1 MNNILTN
8 EREVSE
14 LMLKYNFAL
23 QLLETQFN
31 ILIKEFEFKNK
42 YNPVEH
48 MKSRLKTEK
57 SIIDKLNKKGYE
69 VTTKNMISH
78 VHDIIGIRIV
88 CSFLDDVYDIVDI
101 IKSSKQFKIKE
112 EKDYIKN
119 PKSTGYMSYHL
130 IVLVPIYLNETVE
143 HVEAE
148 IQIRTSA
155 MDFWASLDHQ
165 MKYKKDVEDA
175 SEISEELKE
184 CAEVIAQTDL
194 KMLSL
199 RRKIEDRESKEN
211 LLQFDKDPM

>member
-1 MNNILTN
+1 MNNILIN

-14 LMLKYNFAL
+14 LMLKYNFAI
-23 QLLETQFN
+23 QLLGTQFN

-69 VTTKNMISH
+69 VTTKNMILH

-119 PKSTGYMSYHL
+119 PKTTGYMSYHL

-155 MDFWASLDHQ
+155 MDFWASIDHKVQ
-165 MKYKKDVEDA
+165 YKFP
-175 SEISEELKE
+175 SEIPEEVKKE
-184 CAEVIAQTDL
+184 MYNCSLDIRKLDE
-194 KMLSL
+194 KMQQLNEFVN
-199 RRKIEDRESKEN
+199 KYNE
-211 LLQFDKDPM
+211 

>member
-1 MNNILTN
+1 MNNILIN
-8 EREVSE
+8 EREISE

-48 MKSRLKTEK
+48 VKSRIKSEK
-57 SIIDKLNKKGYE
+57 SIIDKLNKKGYK
-69 VTTKNMISH
+69 VTAKNMIQH

-88 CSFLDDVYDIVDI
+88 CSFLSDVYDIVDI

-143 HVEAE
+143 YIEAE
-148 IQIRTSA
+148 VQIRTSA
-155 MDFWASLDHQ
+155 MDFWASIDHKIQYKFPSEIPEEVKNEMFNCAVDIRKLDEKMYQ
-165 MKYKKDVEDA
+165 LNEIVNKYKE
-175 SEISEELKE
+175 
-184 CAEVIAQTDL
+184 
-194 KMLSL
+194 
-199 RRKIEDRESKEN
+199 
-211 LLQFDKDPM
+211 

>member
-1 MNNILTN
+1 MNNILIN

-69 VTTKNMISH
+69 ITTKNMISH

-155 MDFWASLDHQ
+155 MDFWASIDHKVQ
-165 MKYKKDVEDA
+165 YKFP
-175 SEISEELKE
+175 SEIPEEVKKE
-184 CAEVIAQTDL
+184 MYNCSLDIRKLDE
-194 KMLSL
+194 KMQQLNEFVN
-199 RRKIEDRESKEN
+199 KYNKE
-211 LLQFDKDPM
+211 

>member
-1 MNNILTN
+1 MNNILIN

-101 IKSSKQFKIKE
+101 IKSSKQCKIKE

-119 PKSTGYMSYHL
+119 PKTTGYMSYHL

-155 MDFWASLDHQ
+155 MDFWASIDHKVQ
-165 MKYKKDVEDA
+165 YKFP
-175 SEISEELKE
+175 SEIPEEVKKE
-184 CAEVIAQTDL
+184 MYNCSLDIRKLDE
-194 KMLSL
+194 KMQQLNEFVN
-199 RRKIEDRESKEN
+199 KYNE
-211 LLQFDKDPM
+211 

>member
-1 MNNILTN
+1 MNNILIN

-88 CSFLDDVYDIVDI
+88 CSFLEDVYDIVDI

-119 PKSTGYMSYHL
+119 PKTTGYMSYHL

-155 MDFWASLDHQ
+155 MDFWASIDHKVQ
-165 MKYKKDVEDA
+165 YKFP
-175 SEISEELKE
+175 SEIPEEVKKE
-184 CAEVIAQTDL
+184 MYNCSLDIRKLDE
-194 KMLSL
+194 KMQQLNEFVN
-199 RRKIEDRESKEN
+199 KYNKE
-211 LLQFDKDPM
+211 

>member
-1 MNNILTN
+1 MNNILIN
-8 EREVSE
+8 EREISE

-69 VTTKNMISH
+69 ITTKNMISH

-155 MDFWASLDHQ
+155 MDFWASIDHKVQ
-165 MKYKKDVEDA
+165 YKFP
-175 SEISEELKE
+175 SEIPEEVKKE
-184 CAEVIAQTDL
+184 MYNCSLDIRKLDE
-194 KMLSL
+194 KMQQLNEFVN
-199 RRKIEDRESKEN
+199 KYNE
-211 LLQFDKDPM
+211 

>member
-1 MNNILTN
+1 MNNTLLN
-8 EREVSE
+8 EREISS

-69 VTTKNMISH
+69 VTTKNMILH

-119 PKSTGYMSYHL
+119 PKTTGYMSYHL

-155 MDFWASLDHQ
+155 MDFWASIDHKVQ
-165 MKYKKDVEDA
+165 YKFP
-175 SEISEELKE
+175 SEIPEEVKKE
-184 CAEVIAQTDL
+184 MYNCSLDIRKLDE
-194 KMLSL
+194 KMQQLNEFVN
-199 RRKIEDRESKEN
+199 KYNE
-211 LLQFDKDPM
+211 

>member
-1 MNNILTN
+1 MNNILIN

-69 VTTKNMISH
+69 VTTKNMILH

-119 PKSTGYMSYHL
+119 PKTTGYMSYHL

-155 MDFWASLDHQ
+155 MDFWASIDHKVQ
-165 MKYKKDVEDA
+165 YKFP
-175 SEISEELKE
+175 SEIPEEVKKE
-184 CAEVIAQTDL
+184 MYNC
-194 KMLSL
+194 SL
-199 RRKIEDRESKEN
+199 DITKLDEKKQQLNEFVNKYNKE
-211 LLQFDKDPM
+211 

>member
-1 MNNILTN
+1 MNNILIN

-57 SIIDKLNKKGYE
+57 SIIDKLNKKSYE

-119 PKSTGYMSYHL
+119 PKTTGYMSYHL

-155 MDFWASLDHQ
+155 MDFWASIDHKVQ
-165 MKYKKDVEDA
+165 YKFP
-175 SEISEELKE
+175 SEIPEEVKKE
-184 CAEVIAQTDL
+184 MYNCSLDIRKLDE
-194 KMLSL
+194 KMQQLNEFVN
-199 RRKIEDRESKEN
+199 KYNKE
-211 LLQFDKDPM
+211 

>member
-155 MDFWASLDHQ
+155 MDFWASIDHKVQ
-165 MKYKKDVEDA
+165 YIFP
-175 SEISEELKE
+175 SEIPEEVKKE
-184 CAEVIAQTDL
+184 MYNCSLDIRKLDE
-194 KMLSL
+194 KMQQLNEFVN
-199 RRKIEDRESKEN
+199 KYNKE
-211 LLQFDKDPM
+211 

>member
-1 MNNILTN
+1 MNNILIN

-57 SIIDKLNKKGYE
+57 SIIDKLNKKGYK
-69 VTTKNMISH
+69 VTAKNMISH

-155 MDFWASLDHQ
+155 MDFWASIDHKIQ
-165 MKYKKDVEDA
+165 YKFP
-175 SEISEELKE
+175 SEIPEEVKKE
-184 CAEVIAQTDL
+184 MYNCSLDIRKLDE
-194 KMLSL
+194 KMQQLNEFVN
-199 RRKIEDRESKEN
+199 KYNE
-211 LLQFDKDPM
+211 

>member
-1 MNNILTN
+1 MNNILIN

-69 VTTKNMISH
+69 VTIKNMISH

-155 MDFWASLDHQ
+155 MDFWASIDHKVQ
-165 MKYKKDVEDA
+165 YKFP
-175 SEISEELKE
+175 SEIPEEVKKE
-184 CAEVIAQTDL
+184 MYNCSLDIRKLDE
-194 KMLSL
+194 KMQQLNEFVN
-199 RRKIEDRESKEN
+199 KYNKE
-211 LLQFDKDPM
+211 

>member
-1 MNNILTN
+1 MNNTLLN
-8 EREVSE
+8 EREISS

-48 MKSRLKTEK
+48 VKSRIKSEK

-88 CSFLDDVYDIVDI
+88 CSFLEDVYDIVDI

-155 MDFWASLDHQ
+155 MDFWASIDHKVQ
-165 MKYKKDVEDA
+165 YKFP
-175 SEISEELKE
+175 SEIPEEVKKE
-184 CAEVIAQTDL
+184 MYNCSLDIRKLDE
-194 KMLSL
+194 KMQQLNEFVN
-199 RRKIEDRESKEN
+199 KYNE
-211 LLQFDKDPM
+211 

>member
-1 MNNILTN
+1 MNNILIN

-57 SIIDKLNKKGYE
+57 SIIDKLNKKGYK
-69 VTTKNMISH
+69 VTAKNMIQH

-155 MDFWASLDHQ
+155 MDFWASIDHKVQ
-165 MKYKKDVEDA
+165 YKFP
-175 SEISEELKE
+175 SEIPEEVKKE
-184 CAEVIAQTDL
+184 MYNCSLDIRKLDE
-194 KMLSL
+194 KMQQLNEFVN
-199 RRKIEDRESKEN
+199 KYNE
-211 LLQFDKDPM
+211 

>member
-1 MNNILTN
+1 MNNILIY

-88 CSFLDDVYDIVDI
+88 CSFLEDVYDIVDI

-155 MDFWASLDHQ
+155 MDFWASIDHKVQ
-165 MKYKKDVEDA
+165 YKFP
-175 SEISEELKE
+175 SEIPEEVKKE
-184 CAEVIAQTDL
+184 MYNCSLDIRKLDE
-194 KMLSL
+194 KMQQLNEFVN
-199 RRKIEDRESKEN
+199 KYNKE
-211 LLQFDKDPM
+211 

>member
-1 MNNILTN
+1 MNNILIN

-31 ILIKEFEFKNK
+31 ILIKEFE
-42 YNPVEH
+42 
-48 MKSRLKTEK
+48 SRLKTEK

-69 VTTKNMISH
+69 VTTKNMILH

-119 PKSTGYMSYHL
+119 PKTTGYMSYHL

-155 MDFWASLDHQ
+155 MDFWASIDHKVQ
-165 MKYKKDVEDA
+165 YKFP
-175 SEISEELKE
+175 SEIPEEVKKE
-184 CAEVIAQTDL
+184 MYNCSLDIRKLDE
-194 KMLSL
+194 KMQQLNEFVN
-199 RRKIEDRESKEN
+199 KYNE
-211 LLQFDKDPM
+211 

>member
-1 MNNILTN
+1 MNNILIN

-31 ILIKEFEFKNK
+31 ILINEFEFKNK

-119 PKSTGYMSYHL
+119 PKTTGYMSYHL

-155 MDFWASLDHQ
+155 MDFWASIDHKVQ
-165 MKYKKDVEDA
+165 YKFP
-175 SEISEELKE
+175 SEIPEEVKKE
-184 CAEVIAQTDL
+184 MYNCSLDIRKLDE
-194 KMLSL
+194 KMQQLNEFVN
-199 RRKIEDRESKEN
+199 KYNKE
-211 LLQFDKDPM
+211 

>member
-1 MNNILTN
+1 MNNILIN

-31 ILIKEFEFKNK
+31 MLIKEFEFKNK

-155 MDFWASLDHQ
+155 MDFWASIDHKVQ
-165 MKYKKDVEDA
+165 YKFP
-175 SEISEELKE
+175 SEIPEEVKKE
-184 CAEVIAQTDL
+184 MYNCSLDIRKLDE
-194 KMLSL
+194 KMQQLNEFVN
-199 RRKIEDRESKEN
+199 KYNE
-211 LLQFDKDPM
+211 

>member
-155 MDFWASLDHQ
+155 MDFWASIDHKVQ
-165 MKYKKDVEDA
+165 YKFP
-175 SEISEELKE
+175 SEIPEKVKKE
-184 CAEVIAQTDL
+184 MYNCSLDIRKLDE
-194 KMLSL
+194 KMQQLNEFVN
-199 RRKIEDRESKEN
+199 KYNKE
-211 LLQFDKDPM
+211 

>member
-1 MNNILTN
+1 MNNILIN

-88 CSFLDDVYDIVDI
+88 CSFLEDVYDIVDI

-143 HVEAE
+143 YIEAE
-148 IQIRTSA
+148 VQIRTSA
-155 MDFWASLDHQ
+155 MDFWASIDHKIQ
-165 MKYKKDVEDA
+165 YKFP
-175 SEISEELKE
+175 SEIPEEVKNEMFNCAVDIRNLDEKMYQLNEIVNKYNKE
-184 CAEVIAQTDL
+184 
-194 KMLSL
+194 
-199 RRKIEDRESKEN
+199 
-211 LLQFDKDPM
+211 

>member
-1 MNNILTN
+1 MNNTLLN
-8 EREVSE
+8 EREISS

-48 MKSRLKTEK
+48 VKSRIKSEK
-57 SIIDKLNKKGYE
+57 SIIDKLNKKGYK
-69 VTTKNMISH
+69 VTAKNMIQH
-78 VHDIIGIRIV
+78 IHDIIGIRIV
-88 CSFLDDVYDIVDI
+88 CSFLSDVYDIVDI

-143 HVEAE
+143 YIEAE
-148 IQIRTSA
+148 VQIRTSA
-155 MDFWASLDHQ
+155 MDFWASIDHKIQYKFPSEIPEEVKNEMFNCAVDIRKLDEKMYQ
-165 MKYKKDVEDA
+165 LNEIVNKYKE
-175 SEISEELKE
+175 
-184 CAEVIAQTDL
+184 
-194 KMLSL
+194 
-199 RRKIEDRESKEN
+199 
-211 LLQFDKDPM
+211 

>member
-1 MNNILTN
+1 MNNILIN
-8 EREVSE
+8 EREISE

-69 VTTKNMISH
+69 ITAKNMISH

-155 MDFWASLDHQ
+155 MDFWASIDHKVQ
-165 MKYKKDVEDA
+165 YKFP
-175 SEISEELKE
+175 SEIPEEVKKE
-184 CAEVIAQTDL
+184 MYNCSLDIRKLDE
-194 KMLSL
+194 KMQQLNEFVN
-199 RRKIEDRESKEN
+199 KYNKE
-211 LLQFDKDPM
+211 

>member
-1 MNNILTN
+1 MNNILIN

-88 CSFLDDVYDIVDI
+88 CSSLDDVYDIVDI

-119 PKSTGYMSYHL
+119 PKSTGYMSFHL

-143 HVEAE
+143 YVEAE

-155 MDFWASLDHQ
+155 MDFWASIDHKVQ
-165 MKYKKDVEDA
+165 YKFP
-175 SEISEELKE
+175 SEIPEEVKKE
-184 CAEVIAQTDL
+184 MYNCSLDIRKLDE
-194 KMLSL
+194 KMQQLNEFVN
-199 RRKIEDRESKEN
+199 KYNKE
-211 LLQFDKDPM
+211 

>member
-1 MNNILTN
+1 MNNTLLN
-8 EREVSE
+8 EREISS

-155 MDFWASLDHQ
+155 MDFWASIDHKIQYKFPSEIPEEVKNEMFNCAVDIRKLDEKMYQ
-165 MKYKKDVEDA
+165 LNEIVNKYKE
-175 SEISEELKE
+175 
-184 CAEVIAQTDL
+184 
-194 KMLSL
+194 
-199 RRKIEDRESKEN
+199 
-211 LLQFDKDPM
+211 

>member
-1 MNNILTN
+1 MNNILIN
-8 EREVSE
+8 EREISE

-155 MDFWASLDHQ
+155 MDFWASIDHKVQ
-165 MKYKKDVEDA
+165 YKFP
-175 SEISEELKE
+175 SEIPEEVKKE
-184 CAEVIAQTDL
+184 MYNCSLDIRKLDE
-194 KMLSL
+194 KMQQLNEFVN
-199 RRKIEDRESKEN
+199 KYNKE
-211 LLQFDKDPM
+211 

>member
-1 MNNILTN
+1 MNNILIN

-69 VTTKNMISH
+69 ITAKNMISH

-119 PKSTGYMSYHL
+119 PKTTGYMSYHL

-155 MDFWASLDHQ
+155 MDFWASIDHKVQ
-165 MKYKKDVEDA
+165 YKFP
-175 SEISEELKE
+175 SEIPEEVKKE
-184 CAEVIAQTDL
+184 MYNCSLDIRKLDE
-194 KMLSL
+194 KMQQLNEFVN
-199 RRKIEDRESKEN
+199 KYNE
-211 LLQFDKDPM
+211 

>member
-1 MNNILTN
+1 MNNILIN

-14 LMLKYNFAL
+14 LMIKYNFAL
-23 QLLETQFN
+23 QMLETQFN

-69 VTTKNMISH
+69 ITTKNMISH

-119 PKSTGYMSYHL
+119 PKSTGYMSYHI
-130 IVLVPIYLNETVE
+130 IVLVPIYLNDTVE
-143 HVEAE
+143 YVEAE
-148 IQIRTSA
+148 VQIRTSA
-155 MDFWASLDHQ
+155 MDFWASIDHKVQ
-165 MKYKKDVEDA
+165 YKFP
-175 SEISEELKE
+175 SEIPEEVKKE
-184 CAEVIAQTDL
+184 MYNCSLDIRKLDE
-194 KMLSL
+194 KMQQLNEFVN
-199 RRKIEDRESKEN
+199 KYNKE
-211 LLQFDKDPM
+211 

>member
-1 MNNILTN
+1 MNNILIN

-101 IKSSKQFKIKE
+101 IKSSKHFKIKE

-119 PKSTGYMSYHL
+119 PKTTGYMSYHL

-155 MDFWASLDHQ
+155 MDFWASIDHKVQ
-165 MKYKKDVEDA
+165 YKFP
-175 SEISEELKE
+175 SEIPEEVKKE
-184 CAEVIAQTDL
+184 MYNCSLDIRKLDE
-194 KMLSL
+194 KMQQLNEFVN
-199 RRKIEDRESKEN
+199 KYNE
-211 LLQFDKDPM
+211 

>member
-1 MNNILTN
+1 MNNTLLN
-8 EREVSE
+8 EREILS

-48 MKSRLKTEK
+48 VKSRIKSEK
-57 SIIDKLNKKGYE
+57 SIIDKLNKKGYK
-69 VTTKNMISH
+69 VTAKNMIQH

-88 CSFLDDVYDIVDI
+88 CSFLSDVYDIVDI

-143 HVEAE
+143 YIEAE
-148 IQIRTSA
+148 VQIRTSA
-155 MDFWASLDHQ
+155 MDFWASIDHKIQYKFPSEIPEEVKNEMFNCAVDIRKLDEKMYQ
-165 MKYKKDVEDA
+165 LNEIVNKYKE
-175 SEISEELKE
+175 
-184 CAEVIAQTDL
+184 
-194 KMLSL
+194 
-199 RRKIEDRESKEN
+199 
-211 LLQFDKDPM
+211 

>member
-1 MNNILTN
+1 MNNILIN

-88 CSFLDDVYDIVDI
+88 CSFLEDVYDIVDI
-101 IKSSKQFKIKE
+101 IKSSKQFKVKE
-112 EKDYIKN
+112 EKDYVKN

-155 MDFWASLDHQ
+155 MDFWASIDHKVQ
-165 MKYKKDVEDA
+165 YKFP
-175 SEISEELKE
+175 SEIPEEVKKE
-184 CAEVIAQTDL
+184 MYNCSLDIRKLDE
-194 KMLSL
+194 KMQQLNEFVN
-199 RRKIEDRESKEN
+199 KYNKE
-211 LLQFDKDPM
+211 

>member
-1 MNNILTN
+1 MNNILIN

-88 CSFLDDVYDIVDI
+88 CSFLEDVYDIVDI
-101 IKSSKQFKIKE
+101 IKSSKQFKVKE

-119 PKSTGYMSYHL
+119 PKSTG
-130 IVLVPIYLNETVE
+130 
-143 HVEAE
+143 
-148 IQIRTSA
+148 
-155 MDFWASLDHQ
+155 
-165 MKYKKDVEDA
+165 
-175 SEISEELKE
+175 
-184 CAEVIAQTDL
+184 
-194 KMLSL
+194 
-199 RRKIEDRESKEN
+199 
-211 LLQFDKDPM
+211 

>member
-1 MNNILTN
+1 MNNTLLN
-8 EREVSE
+8 EREISS

-48 MKSRLKTEK
+48 VKSRIKSEK
-57 SIIDKLNKKGYE
+57 SIIDKLNKKGYK
-69 VTTKNMISH
+69 VTAKNMIQH

-88 CSFLDDVYDIVDI
+88 CSFLSDVYYIVDI
-101 IKSSKQFKIKE
+101 IKISKQFKIKE

-155 MDFWASLDHQ
+155 MDFWASIDHKVQ
-165 MKYKKDVEDA
+165 YKFP
-175 SEISEELKE
+175 SEIPEEVKKE
-184 CAEVIAQTDL
+184 MYNCSLDIRKLDE
-194 KMLSL
+194 KMQQLNEFVN
-199 RRKIEDRESKEN
+199 KYNE
-211 LLQFDKDPM
+211 

>member
-1 MNNILTN
+1 MNNILIN
-8 EREVSE
+8 EREISE

-88 CSFLDDVYDIVDI
+88 CSFLEDVYDIVDI

-155 MDFWASLDHQ
+155 MDFWASIDHKVQ
-165 MKYKKDVEDA
+165 YKFP
-175 SEISEELKE
+175 SEIPEEVKKE
-184 CAEVIAQTDL
+184 MYNCSLDIRKLDE
-194 KMLSL
+194 KMQQLNEFVN
-199 RRKIEDRESKEN
+199 KYNKE
-211 LLQFDKDPM
+211 

>member
-1 MNNILTN
+1 MNNILIN

-69 VTTKNMISH
+69 ITAKNMISH

-155 MDFWASLDHQ
+155 MDFWASIDHKVQ
-165 MKYKKDVEDA
+165 YKFP
-175 SEISEELKE
+175 SEIPEEVKKE
-184 CAEVIAQTDL
+184 MYNCSLDIRKLDE
-194 KMLSL
+194 KMQQLNEFVN
-199 RRKIEDRESKEN
+199 KYNK
-211 LLQFDKDPM
+211 